1 MRFAA
6 VHESA
11 SGTSRQ
17 FAATQHFGRFRSK
30 ADIERRAYRTRIYES
45 RPSESHADLYR
56 SADISIFRLRTRPG
70 QDFEVSAVRAWQVK
84 VGKLV
89 SRFRSSHHCAA
100 VSFANF
106 GIEGH
111 YQLIDLVWLW
121 LRSPHFGLA
130 NKNDA
135 DF

>member
-1 MRFAA
+1 MPICTDRPTFQY
-6 VHESA
+6 
-11 SGTSRQ
+11 SGY
-17 FAATQHFGRFRSK
+17 GRGPAK
-30 ADIERRAYRTRIYES
+30 ILKS
-45 RPSESHADLYR
+45 RP
-56 SADISIFRLRTRPG
+56 FVPG
-70 QDFEVSAVRAWQVK
+70 KSK